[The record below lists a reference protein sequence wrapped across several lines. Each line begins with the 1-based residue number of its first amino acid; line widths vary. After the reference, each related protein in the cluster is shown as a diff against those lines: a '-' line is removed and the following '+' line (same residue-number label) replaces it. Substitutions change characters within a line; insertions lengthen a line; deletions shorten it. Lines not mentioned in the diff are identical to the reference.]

1 MEQRQQKVVS
11 IDTAIARRAQRLPA
25 SVRAEWH
32 PISASDQ
39 YVLQGGVAAGSAT
52 VTGIFDRLRPPAR
65 RDDGQPV
72 MLQLDIPERYAVLA
86 APAPAP
92 AEPLQRLFE
101 ALEGFTAAAR

>member
-1 MEQRQQKVVS
+1 MTQNWVGPFLGVDPLSSKP
-11 IDTAIARRAQRLPA
+11 TRRLALLTRVPGLHQRLPA

-52 VTGIFDRLRPPAR
+52 VTGIFDRLRPQAR
-65 RDDGQPV
+65 RDDGQPM

-86 APAPAP
+86 APSPAPAP
-92 AEPLQRLFE
+92 
-101 ALEGFTAAAR
+101 